1 MIKQIIKSVLLSLGV
16 NKSNNDSSLMSLRA
30 ALNRICKKEIQVH
43 TVIDIG
49 ASDGRWTKQV
59 KPYFPNAFY
68 YLIEANNFHHKS
80 LEKIKASTSNIDFVI
95 AAAGDRNGEI
105 YFDAS
110 DPFGGL
116 ALQVPSSSSDIKVPV
131 VTVDSICQNHNL
143 TPPFLIK
150 LDTHGFEVPIF
161 EGATETLINTN
172 FIVVETYNFD
182 IADKSLRFYQICQ
195 YLEEKGFRCVDICEP
210 LFRKRDDA
218 LWQFDLF
225 FIKDNHPTFSCDSW
239 S

>member
-1 MIKQIIKSVLLSLGV
+1 MIKQIIKSVLSTLGIKKDRHASSLLSLE
-16 NKSNNDSSLMSLRA
+16 S
-30 ALNRICKKEIQVH
+30 ALTRICKKEIQVH

-59 KPYFPNAFY
+59 NPYFPDAFY
-68 YLIEANNFHHKS
+68 YLIEANHFHSKS
-80 LEKIKASTSNIDFVI
+80 LEKIKSSTNNIDFVI
-95 AAAGDRNGEI
+95 AAAGDRDGEI

-116 ALQVPSSSSDIKVPV
+116 ALYTPSSSSDIKVPV
-131 VTVDSICQNHNL
+131 VTVDSICQKHNL
-143 TPPFLIK
+143 KSPFLIK

-161 EGATETLINTN
+161 EGATETLKNTN
-172 FIVVETYNFD
+172 LLVVETYNFD
-182 IADKSLRFYQICQ
+182 IAEKSLRFYQICE
-195 YLEEKGFRCVDICEP
+195 YLEAKGFRCIDICEP

-225 FIKDNHPTFSCDSW
+225 FVRDNHSVFSCNSW
-239 S
+239 D